1 MCYPVRCHCLAAR
14 TSPDSGDNRRYVTT
28 HHVFLIPG
36 FFGFVNFGRL
46 VYFSHARE
54 FLEDALAREGMSAE
68 IHRVR
73 LGPTSSLRVRA
84 AQLLQFVRETAPE
97 HAPIHL
103 IGHSTGGLDAR
114 LFASPG
120 VVLDGGQDIESYAR
134 RVRSIVAVATPH
146 RGTPLAA
153 FFSSL
158 MGQQLLRLLSF
169 STILVLRRGRIPLGL
184 MARAAGTVARVA
196 MRRDAPPLALL
207 AHLEAELLDKLDDQP
222 ELLASFVR
230 DVHGDQALMPQLV
243 PASMDLFDSTT
254 MDRPGTRYAS
264 VVATARP
271 PRQRARFALGT
282 SAWSQ
287 ATYTLYSWLHRQVGE
302 GDGIV
307 PTASQR
313 RGHVLFEACADHLDV
328 IGHFDD
334 PDHRPPHTDWIS
346 TGCGFD
352 RAQFEALWTAV
363 ARFVA
368 AAG

>member
-1 MCYPVRCHCLAAR
+1 VE
-14 TSPDSGDNRRYVTT
+14 T
-28 HHVFLIPG
+28 HHVYLIPG

-46 VYFSHARE
+46 VYFSHVRE
-54 FLEDALAREGMSAE
+54 FLEDAFAREGMRVE
-68 IHRVR
+68 LHRVK

-84 AQLLQFVRETAPE
+84 AELLAFVRETAPA

-114 LFASPG
+114 LLTTPG
-120 VVLDGGQDIESYAR
+120 LALEGQEEVEPYAR
-134 RVRSIVAVATPH
+134 RVRSVVSVASPH

-169 STILVLRRGRIPLGL
+169 GTIVVLRRGRLPVGL
-184 MARAAGTVARVA
+184 MARAGGRVARLA
-196 MRRDAPPLALL
+196 IRRDTPPVALL
-207 AHLEAELLDKLDDQP
+207 AHLEAELLDKLRGDQP

-230 DVHGDQALMPQLV
+230 EVHGDQALIPQLT
-243 PASMDLFDSTT
+243 PAAMDLFASSTNN
-254 MDRPGTRYAS
+254 RPTTRYAC
-264 VVATARP
+264 VTATAKP
-271 PRQRARFALGT
+271 PRQLSRFGLGMN
-282 SAWSQ
+282 AWSQ
-287 ATYTLYSWLHRQVGE
+287 ATYSLYTWLHRQIGE

-313 RGHVLFEACADHLDV
+313 HGQVLFDANGDHLDV

-334 PDHRPPHTDWIS
+334 PDRHPPHTDWIA
-346 TGCGFD
+346 TGSGFD

-368 AAG
+368 GAR